1 MGAIGD
7 GAERWP
13 DGLYLD
19 FRLTSAGKTKDCNMT
34 KVKTLGEVAR
44 LWEDDKRHY
53 VKYST
58 ISAYRL
64 ILQIHILPA
73 FGNMS
78 DISEKDIRQFTLD
91 KLDSGL
97 SRKSVTD
104 ILVVLKMIMRFGK
117 KTGIWKYREWDIR
130 LPAAGERHKIDVL
143 DTADYLRILDY
154 LRSDISRA
162 NIGIYICLTTGIRI
176 GEVCALKWS
185 DIDLK
190 GGVIRIRQTIE
201 RIYILD
207 NGIGRTELVIG
218 PPKTQNSIRDIPI
231 VSELKTLL
239 EGCPKPNDTD
249 SYILTGSLRPTEP
262 RTYRNYYS
270 RMLERLGI
278 PHIKFHSLRHSFATM
293 CIKSGCDYKAVSSIL
308 GHSDIRTTLNLYVHP
323 GLEQKRQCIDMM
335 FNSVTGRR

>member
-1 MGAIGD
+1 M
-7 GAERWP
+7 
-13 DGLYLD
+13 
-19 FRLTSAGKTKDCNMT
+19 
-34 KVKTLGEVAR
+34 
-44 LWEDDKRHY
+44 
-53 VKYST
+53 
-58 ISAYRL
+58 
-64 ILQIHILPA
+64 
-73 FGNMS
+73 
-78 DISEKDIRQFTLD
+78 
-91 KLDSGL
+91 
-97 SRKSVTD
+97 
-104 ILVVLKMIMRFGK
+104 
-117 KTGIWKYREWDIR
+117 
-130 LPAAGERHKIDVL
+130 
-143 DTADYLRILDY
+143 
-154 LRSDISRA
+154 
-162 NIGIYICLTTGIRI
+162 
-176 GEVCALKWS
+176 KWS